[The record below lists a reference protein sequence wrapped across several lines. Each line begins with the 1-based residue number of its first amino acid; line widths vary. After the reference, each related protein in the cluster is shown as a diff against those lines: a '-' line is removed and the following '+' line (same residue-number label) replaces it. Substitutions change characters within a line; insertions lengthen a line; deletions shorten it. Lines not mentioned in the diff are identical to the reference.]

1 MTETPTTYTLEG
13 WLSVRAALISDSRD
27 VHEILILEG
36 KDNSRLSGIKKR
48 AKEQNVPFRYVPEET
63 LLRHTEGQTHGGI
76 VALVGPR
83 KFLSLDE
90 VGRGPQAA
98 FLAMLDGV
106 EDPFNFGQAV
116 RALHAAGAHG
126 LILRPRNWTTAAATV
141 GRASAG
147 ASEFMPM
154 ALAESDDV
162 LLETVKN
169 RSLNLICTDMSQKT
183 VPLFKAN
190 LSQPLLLVI
199 GGERR
204 GVSKSLL
211 RAANTQV
218 QIPYGRNFKQSLGT
232 SAATA
237 VIAFEVMRQ
246 RQTFR

>member
-1 MTETPTTYTLEG
+1 MSEAAERYALEG
-13 WLSVRAALISDSRD
+13 WLSVRAALISGSRD
-27 VHEILILEG
+27 IHEVLILNG
-36 KDNSRLSGIKKR
+36 KDNARLSGIKKR
-48 AKEQNVPFRYVPEET
+48 AREQDIPFRFVSEEV
-63 LLRHTEGQTHGGI
+63 LLKHTEGQTHGGV

-83 KFLSLDE
+83 KFLPLTE
-90 VGRGPQAA
+90 IGRGPKAA

-126 LILRPRNWTTAAATV
+126 LVLRPRNWTTAAATV

-154 ALAESDDV
+154 ALAGTDEE
-162 LLETVKN
+162 LLETIRTHNLK
-169 RSLNLICTDMSQKT
+169 LICTDMSQKT

-190 LSQPLLLVI
+190 LQQPLIVVI

-211 RAANTQV
+211 RAADTQV

-237 VIAFEVMRQ
+237 IIAFEVMRQ
-246 RQTFR
+246 RQSYR

>member
-1 MTETPTTYTLEG
+1 MTNTSNTYTLEG
-13 WLSVRAALISDSRD
+13 WLSVRAALISGSRE

-36 KDNSRLSGIKKR
+36 KDNARLSGIKKR
-48 AKEQNVPFRYVPEET
+48 AREQNVPFRFVPEAA
-63 LLRHTEGQTHGGI
+63 LLEHTEGQTHGGV

-83 KFLSLDE
+83 KFLPLADI
-90 VGRGPQAA
+90 GHGPQAA

-147 ASEFMPM
+147 AAEFMPM
-154 ALAESDDV
+154 ALASSDEE
-162 LLETVKN
+162 LLETVKT

-183 VPLFKAN
+183 IPLFKAN
-190 LSQPLLLVI
+190 LQQPLLVVI

-211 RAANTQV
+211 RAADTQV

-237 VIAFEVMRQ
+237 VIAFEIMRQ
-246 RQTFR
+246 RQTYR

>member
-1 MTETPTTYTLEG
+1 MSDAAERYTLEG
-13 WLSVRAALISDSRD
+13 WLAVRAALISGNRNIF
-27 VHEILILEG
+27 EILMLEG
-36 KDNSRLSGIKKR
+36 KDNPRLRGIKKR
-48 AKEQNVPFRYVPEET
+48 AKEQNVPFRFVSEAT
-63 LLRHTEGQTHGGI
+63 LLEHTEGQTHGGV

-83 KFLSLDE
+83 KFLSLSE
-90 VGRGPQAA
+90 IGRGPQAA

-147 ASEFMPM
+147 ASEFIPM
-154 ALAESDDV
+154 ALTESDEE
-162 LLETVKN
+162 LLELAKR

-183 VPLFKAN
+183 ISLFKAN
-190 LSQPLLLVI
+190 LKQPLLVII

-211 RAANTQV
+211 RAATTQV

-232 SAATA
+232 SAAAA
-237 VIAFEVMRQ
+237 VIAFEIMRQ
-246 RQTFR
+246 RQAYR